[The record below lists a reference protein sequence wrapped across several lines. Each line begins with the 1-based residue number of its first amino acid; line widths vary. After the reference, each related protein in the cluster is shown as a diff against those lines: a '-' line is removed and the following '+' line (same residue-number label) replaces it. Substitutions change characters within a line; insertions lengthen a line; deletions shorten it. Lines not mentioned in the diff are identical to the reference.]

1 MGALLAVLLAAATS
15 PPATARPLTI
25 APVAVAPVAVDPAAR
40 VIKITAKK
48 FEYSPALIELK
59 LGVPVVLEF
68 TSLDRKHGLKSTDL
82 DIDAEIVPGEVTRVP
97 LTPNKAG
104 KFAFH
109 CSVFCG
115 GGHEDMEGQIVVTP

>member
-15 PPATARPLTI
+15 PPVTASP
-25 APVAVAPVAVDPAAR
+25 PAVAPVAVDPAAR

-68 TSLDRKHGLKSTDL
+68 TSLDRKHGVKSTDL

-97 LTPNKAG
+97 LTPGKAG
-104 KFAFH
+104 KFTFH